1 MKYDNYVS
9 TRERYGKVSSFA
21 LYGGNGHGG
30 DDLLR
35 VESEEQFIERGLD
48 LSLLPQHNGLHV
60 VMYALNFSQANGGR
74 DEADEDFASF
84 HMTRN
89 DSKLGA
95 LVGEAPILRGA
106 YITDLFK
113 NYAESKA
120 SEVMRM
126 WRNGEIEFDKNE
138 IVEELEVAGIDP
150 DKAIHIVMGRDV
162 EEVWNSDLL
171 AECTFMYH
179 YSSQGKL
186 GSKDQY
192 VDACLGKLEP
202 VISGIW
208 GDTVSRVTGSS
219 AQDSVIV
226 IDQRQEKIMS
236 TDRSHLTKKPIT
248 DKNGKQ
254 TTVHVNDQKG
264 DGSENASRLSS
275 VSAPSG
281 KKQLEL
287 DTRQKAFLDRC
298 DDLGHDDFS
307 RYSAKKSEEFEGTV
321 QFSDISPNDY
331 YKLVEGLEED
341 RGRSEVFPVGGV
353 EGVLIDSSF
362 VDATVKDEDGEE
374 HEVSIYARETYENS
388 QSSNYT
394 VFVTTN
400 EDTAE
405 EWSNILSEELDRLEE
420 DE

>member
-9 TRERYGKVSSFA
+9 TRERCGKVSSFA
-21 LYGGNGHGG
+21 LYGGDGHGG

-35 VESEEQFIERGLD
+35 VESEEEYVERGLD

-208 GDTVSRVTGSS
+208 G
-219 AQDSVIV
+219 
-226 IDQRQEKIMS
+226 
-236 TDRSHLTKKPIT
+236 
-248 DKNGKQ
+248 
-254 TTVHVNDQKG
+254 
-264 DGSENASRLSS
+264 
-275 VSAPSG
+275 
-281 KKQLEL
+281 
-287 DTRQKAFLDRC
+287 
-298 DDLGHDDFS
+298 
-307 RYSAKKSEEFEGTV
+307 
-321 QFSDISPNDY
+321 
-331 YKLVEGLEED
+331 
-341 RGRSEVFPVGGV
+341 
-353 EGVLIDSSF
+353 
-362 VDATVKDEDGEE
+362 
-374 HEVSIYARETYENS
+374 
-388 QSSNYT
+388 
-394 VFVTTN
+394 
-400 EDTAE
+400 
-405 EWSNILSEELDRLEE
+405 
-420 DE
+420 